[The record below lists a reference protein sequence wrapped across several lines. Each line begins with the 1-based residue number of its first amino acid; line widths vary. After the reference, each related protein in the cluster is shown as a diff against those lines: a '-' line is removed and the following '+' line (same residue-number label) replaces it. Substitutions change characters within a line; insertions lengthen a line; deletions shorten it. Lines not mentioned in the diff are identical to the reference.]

1 MDRSQGRITFPSVTL
16 PGKYAT
22 LCSGFYPIM
31 NLIKQLEELE
41 ANVSR
46 TMAENE
52 DLKAKQDKWQV
63 KKTALENA
71 NAEFALAFAEK
82 EKELVEAK
90 AALDACRA
98 ELGAFKDRE
107 AAWTERLPK
116 ILARLSG
123 SAETKAPADSKIIPL
138 VPTPAPNGK
147 SNGAVQEKTGARA

>member
-1 MDRSQGRITFPSVTL
+1 
-16 PGKYAT
+16 
-22 LCSGFYPIM
+22 M

-52 DLKAKQDKWQV
+52 ELKAKQAKWQV

-82 EKELVEAK
+82 EKELADAK

-98 ELGAFKDRE
+98 ELGGFKERE
-107 AAWTERLPK
+107 AAWAARLPK
-116 ILARLSG
+116 ILARLAG
-123 SAETKAPADSKIIPL
+123 SPDMKSSADSKIIPL
-138 VPTPAPNGK
+138 VPTPAPAGK
-147 SNGAVQEKTGARA
+147 GVAHEKTGARA